1 MTALTQ
7 PATDQNRDNLAASML
22 IMLAMA
28 GSALLVFA
36 GIGVIWAEGRANRRE
51 AAFLDRDRPI

>member
-28 GSALLVFA
+28 VFTFEDYLLKTLA
-36 GIGVIWAEGRANRRE
+36 PRIWPLCG
-51 AAFLDRDRPI
+51 